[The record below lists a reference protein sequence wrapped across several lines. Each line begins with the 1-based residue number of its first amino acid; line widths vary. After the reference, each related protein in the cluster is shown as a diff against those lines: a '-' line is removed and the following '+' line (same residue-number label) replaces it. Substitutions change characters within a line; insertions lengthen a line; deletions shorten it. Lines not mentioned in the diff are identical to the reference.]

1 MEKSNSNGH
10 PYLYEN
16 YLEVKKGFCNQL
28 STNLLV
34 SDALKTQLPE
44 NDYLFIPKEEFE
56 LRGRNKHEELFEVR
70 STNNG

>member
-1 MEKSNSNGH
+1 M
-10 PYLYEN
+10 
-16 YLEVKKGFCNQL
+16 VKVVCNQL
-28 STNLLV
+28 SRNLLV

-44 NDYLFIPKEEFE
+44 NDFYIPRGEFE